1 MIDMVDTPKA
11 KQMLY
16 PVGVENL
23 FIAFMTG
30 GKDTAAAIPTYD
42 AEIYSLPTIET
53 IGIAG
58 NQTTATK
65 WASNKLFVNATKNS
79 QFTLTLDHTALPIE
93 VLDKMKAVTSE
104 KGIVFETADI
114 KEYPLFAVG
123 FIAPLNDGS
132 KQARWYPRCHI
143 TPPEESYATINE
155 ETTIPTQ
162 QLVMTA
168 SPLLFNNVTKADFN
182 SARDSATGVTAEDFM
197 KQVVV
202 DESQL
207 ATLFPAP

>member
-1 MIDMVDTPKA
+1 MTKA
-11 KQMLY
+11 QEMLY

-30 GKDTAAAIPTYD
+30 GKDTADAIPTYD
-42 AEIYSLPTIET
+42 ALIYELPTIET

-58 NQTTATK
+58 NPTTAIK

-79 QFTLTLDHTALPIE
+79 TFTLTLDHTALPVE
-93 VLDKMKAVTSE
+93 VMDKMNAYVAE
-104 KGIVFETADI
+104 KGIVFDTADV
-114 KEYPLFAVG
+114 KEFPFFAVG

-132 KQARWYPRCHI
+132 KIARWYPRVQI
-143 TPPEESYATINE
+143 TPQQESYTTATE

-168 SPLLFNNVTKADFN
+168 SPLLFNNVTKSDFN

-197 KQVVV
+197 TQVVS

-207 ATLFPAP
+207 ATLFPTV